1 MTIQD
6 AVRAQD
12 AVRGREAAGG
22 RWGWP
27 LAGAGLLA
35 LLLWT
40 RAAAG
45 GDPGHEQGDSDV
57 PSGTMAFFVGD
68 GQLCPPG
75 WRPATETR
83 GRLVVAVTTGDTVGK
98 QVGTELQNEE
108 DRTHAHPFTATV
120 ELPYKPLASLNGT
133 NRQGAAAGKY
143 TTSGVSEPAPSGLP
157 FIQLLAC
164 VKP

>member
-1 MTIQD
+1 MLFAPKMQF
-6 AVRAQD
+6 
-12 AVRGREAAGG
+12 AAE
-22 RWGWP
+22 R
-27 LAGAGLLA
+27 LLADAGAGR
-35 LLLWT
+35 WRGPVCSRSFYG
-40 RAAAG
+40 RARRPAAIRGTSRATATCPRGRWRSLSSLPG
-45 GDPGHEQGDSDV
+45 GGH
-57 PSGTMAFFVGD
+57 
-68 GQLCPPG
+68 LCPPG
-75 WRPATETR
+75 GPPATEPR
-83 GRLVVAVTTGDTVGK
+83 GRLVVAATTGDTVGK

-143 TTSGVSEPAPSGLP
+143 TSSGVSEPAPSGLP

>member
-1 MTIQD
+1 MSIKDT
-6 AVRAQD
+6 VH
-12 AVRGREAAGG
+12 G

-143 TTSGVSEPAPSGLP
+143 TSSGVSEPAPSGLP

>member
-1 MTIQD
+1 MSIKDT
-6 AVRAQD
+6 VH
-12 AVRGREAAGG
+12 G